1 MVTWNETTAR
11 HLLSRCLFGFT
22 RDDLAAALSL
32 SLDTFVDTVLLDAGY
47 PDTVPGTWVSE
58 DPLPNNNA
66 IDRQRE
72 GEMIYWWLDLM
83 LKQGQSLREKM
94 VLFWHN
100 HFVSEISKVNYPQRM
115 YWQNKLFRD
124 FAFGDLKA
132 LTKAITIDPA
142 MLIYLDGVQNSKTSP
157 NENYGRELLELFT
170 LGIGHYT
177 ETDVQ
182 EAARA
187 LTGWQVNKLASTF
200 NASRFDNT
208 PKTFLNKTANF
219 THSTLIDHIFTQP
232 QTAVFICTKLYK
244 EFIHYQPDQAFVDQ
258 MAAVFRQANF
268 LVKPVLA
275 FLFKSDH
282 FYETRFISSRIKSPV
297 ELVIGSAKFFN
308 ITNPDYRYL
317 HETARQLQQSL
328 FEPPDVRGWEGQRK
342 WISSVTYPV
351 RNTFTDSIINGKK
364 LNGQSLNFK
373 IDPLSYAR
381 SYASAEDATRFVSD
395 VSSYVIQFPL
405 SKARKDFLL
414 ETLLSGT
421 IVSNWSTFT
430 PMADTRIANFIKALL
445 RLPEYQLC

>member
-1 MVTWNETTAR
+1 
-11 HLLSRCLFGFT
+11 
-22 RDDLAAALSL
+22 
-32 SLDTFVDTVLLDAGY
+32 
-47 PDTVPGTWVSE
+47 
-58 DPLPNNNA
+58 LPKNNS

-72 GEMIYWWLDLM
+72 RELINWWLDLM
-83 LKQGQSLREKM
+83 LKQGPSLQEKM

-124 FAFGDLKA
+124 NAFGDFKA
-132 LTKAITIDPA
+132 LTKAVTTDPA
-142 MLIYLDGVQNSKTSP
+142 MLIYLDGVQNSKNSP

-187 LTGWQVNKLASTF
+187 LTGWQVSKLAATF

-208 PKTFLNKTANF
+208 PKTILGKTANF
-219 THSTLIDHIFTQP
+219 NHNTLIDHIFTQP

-244 EFIHYQPDQAFVDQ
+244 EFVHYQPNVAFINQ
-258 MAAVFRQANF
+258 MATVFRQSGYQ
-268 LVKPVLA
+268 LKPVLA

-282 FYETRFISSRIKSPV
+282 FYESAFMGARIKSPV

-308 ITNPDYRYL
+308 ISNPDYSYL
-317 HETARQLQQSL
+317 HDIARQLQQYL

-351 RNTFTDSIINGKK
+351 RTTFTDSLLTGKK
-364 LNGQSLNFK
+364 LNGQNLSFK
-373 IDPLSYAR
+373 INPLTYAR
-381 SYASAEDATRFVSD
+381 SYASAEDASQFVAEVSRFV
-395 VSSYVIQFPL
+395 VQFPL
-405 SKARKDFLL
+405 SKVRQDFLL

-421 IVSNWSTFT
+421 VAANWSTFT
-430 PMADTRIANFIKALL
+430 PMADTRIANFIKVLL